1 MSKMQSIIE
10 VVLEQ
15 YENKQ
20 VNLGSK
26 VARELLAKDIEEA
39 LCKDIKVKNYES
51 TSQEDFGPIGG

>member
-1 MSKMQSIIE
+1 MSKIQSIIE
-10 VVLEQ
+10 RVLEQ

-26 VARELLAKDIEEA
+26 VARELLAKDIKEA
-39 LCKDIKVKNYES
+39 LCKDMKNYEP

>member
-1 MSKMQSIIE
+1 MSKIQSIIE
-10 VVLEQ
+10 RVLEQ

-39 LCKDIKVKNYES
+39 LCKDMKNYEP